1 MENLMNVIKEANIE
15 LKTIL
20 GDRDKLLDEISSDD
34 EKLKNIIFQCGELV
48 IKYQK
53 RVKEQVTL
61 DYFAQLMILDMHYDF
76 IGGGIIKDKGDT
88 VIKID

>member
-34 EKLKNIIFQCGELV
+34 EKLKNIIFQCGEL
-48 IKYQK
+48 
-53 RVKEQVTL
+53 
-61 DYFAQLMILDMHYDF
+61 
-76 IGGGIIKDKGDT
+76 
-88 VIKID
+88 